1 VTTQELPISSY
12 VESRVSSQ
20 PRRTAERIFFSGMA
34 MLLCFVVFIGFYRT
48 FFGAGFLHAPLPNP
62 VLRVH
67 AIVFTTWMLLLV
79 TQAALVSTGRVAW
92 HRTLGIVSFG
102 LPPLMIGL
110 GVIAAVDALGRKV
123 SIGPLDPATS
133 LALPLV
139 NITAFAIVI
148 AAAWRA
154 RRRPAAH
161 KRLVVLAT
169 ISLSTAALGRI
180 PWAQLGLSPAAGPVI
195 GLAALILLLVGY
207 DVLSQRRVH
216 QSTMWAAPTVFAAGA
231 LAVPFGM
238 TSAWHRFAEFV
249 MHTVVPYV

>member
-1 VTTQELPISSY
+1 VTTHELPISSY
-12 VESRVSSQ
+12 AQSRLPSH
-20 PRRTAERIFFSGMA
+20 PRRTAERIFFGGMTL
-34 MLLCFVVFIGFYRT
+34 LLCLVVFIGFFRT
-48 FFGAGFLHAPLPNP
+48 FFGAGFLHAPLPNA

-67 AIVFTTWMLLLV
+67 AIVFTAWVLLLV
-79 TQAALVSTGRVAW
+79 TQATLITTGRVAW
-92 HRTLGIVSFG
+92 HRTLGIAAFG

-123 SIGPLDPATS
+123 TIGPLDPATS

-154 RRRPAAH
+154 RRRPDAH
-161 KRLVVLAT
+161 KRLVLLAT

-180 PWAQLGLSPAAGPVI
+180 PWAQLALSPAAGPAI

-207 DVLSQRRVH
+207 DVLSQRHVH
-216 QSTMWAAPTVFAAGA
+216 QSTMWAAPIVFAAGA

-238 TSAWHRFAEFV
+238 TSTWHHFADFV
-249 MHTVVPYV
+249 MRTVVPYV